1 MTSSASNKMQLTPA
15 DELRHLLDEAE
26 NRAVNLRG
34 VGPDKAT
41 QLLLWLDRIDALIP
55 ELEAIGVNI
64 QPELGRWEGVQGT
77 VQRYAA
83 NLQRELR
90 PVGGLAQV
98 RAEQPQ
104 APPQDHWWWWL
115 DVTGRKNTIKRI
127 RKSVIWIVGIA
138 IVVIGGIW
146 LFQIL
151 FPVDPA
157 VQESYRLQIAAEQL
171 MMDGG
176 DPALILQ
183 NLEEAAALMPGQMDI
198 QSMLVVLYEEL
209 GNQDRADAI
218 RQQLFDTFSESDV
231 YAQLAQTYFE
241 RSDFKKA
248 LAFAKIAIEAN
259 PDNAVAYMSAG
270 LAAEAL
276 GDRMSAVGYLT
287 EASEVAERT
296 DEVELQAIARIQLGQ
311 ILQSPP
317 TFIDSDTPSP

>member
-1 MTSSASNKMQLTPA
+1 MTRSDSKTTQLTPA
-15 DELRHLLDEAE
+15 DELRHLLDDAE

-41 QLLLWLDRIDALIP
+41 QMLLWLDRIDALIP

-77 VQRYAA
+77 VQRYAT

-90 PVGGLAQV
+90 PAGGLEQV
-98 RAEQPQ
+98 RAEQPEM
-104 APPQDHWWWWL
+104 PPEDHWWWWL
-115 DVTGRKNTIKRI
+115 DVAGREQTVKRV
-127 RKSVIWIVGIA
+127 RNAALWLAGIA
-138 IVVIGGIW
+138 VVLIGGIW
-146 LFQIL
+146 LFQTL
-151 FPVDPA
+151 FPVDPL
-157 VQESYRLQIAAEQL
+157 VRESYRLQIEAEQL
-171 MMDGG
+171 MIDGG
-176 DPALILQ
+176 DTGIILQ
-183 NLEEAAALMPGQMDI
+183 KLEEAAALTPDQMDI
-198 QSMLVVLYEEL
+198 QSQLVVLYEKQ
-209 GNQDRADAI
+209 GQQDRAKAI
-218 RQQLFDTFSESDV
+218 RQQLLDTYSPSDV

-241 RSDFKKA
+241 LGDYQQA
-248 LAFAKIAIEAN
+248 LEFAKIAIEAN

-296 DEVELQAIARIQLGQ
+296 NDAELQAIARIQLAQ

-317 TFIDSDTPSP
+317 KSLGPYTPSP